1 VLNQLQDVY
10 VNHVTSAAHLILLLL
25 AFRIGTPTGWLCVLT
40 AIGLISLFLWVANFR
55 RARAVGDT
63 PTSRVASAPQGYVE
77 LCGQVRAHPGYD
89 RVSPVSALP
98 CVWYRYKIEEK
109 SGRDWNT
116 VDHGVSSDTFLLDD
130 GSGQV
135 IVDPDFAEVMTTRHR
150 KWTQDD
156 RRYNEWL
163 LTPGDR
169 IYAIGQFT
177 TVGGASSSLDVEG
190 DVGSLLSEWK
200 TNQAEL
206 KRRFDLD
213 GDGKVDLKEWELA
226 RHAARREVLKHHT
239 EIRSQPGSNLLRKPA
254 DGRLFLLSNLDSEKL
269 ARRYVIWTALQLGI
283 AIAAG
288 GSMIAI
294 LTTLAVR

>member
-40 AIGLISLFLWVANFR
+40 AIGLISLCLWVANFR
-55 RARAVGDT
+55 RARAVTDT

-169 IYAIGQFT
+169 VYAIGQFT

>member
-226 RHAARREVLKHHT
+226 RHAARREVLKQHT